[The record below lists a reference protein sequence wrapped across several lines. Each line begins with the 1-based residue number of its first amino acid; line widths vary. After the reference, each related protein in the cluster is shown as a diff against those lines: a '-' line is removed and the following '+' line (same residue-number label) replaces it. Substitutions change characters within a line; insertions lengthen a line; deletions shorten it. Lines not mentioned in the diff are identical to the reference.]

1 MLVMIIHHYKP
12 VGRSEVPNDV
22 PIVNIFVTERDHAE
36 ILEIALQGFSA
47 GVVTK

>member
-1 MLVMIIHHYKP
+1 MCVIIIQHYKS
-12 VGRSEVPNDV
+12 VRRSEVADDI

-36 ILEIALQGFSA
+36 ILEIAFQWCSA

>member
-1 MLVMIIHHYKP
+1 MCIIVIHHYKS
-12 VGRSEVPNDV
+12 VTRSEVANDI

-36 ILEIALQGFSA
+36 ILEIALQWFSA